1 MQGGAFRLPNGNTL
15 ITDCDDAHMFEV
27 TSEHELVWEHD
38 YSGGHVFIARAQK
51 YPMDYLGGGFPDYTV
66 GDVNFDSEL
75 NLLDILIISDMVGGF
90 GYSPTPAADYN
101 QDGTVSISD
110 VIGLV
115 AFIISN

>member
-27 TSEHELVWEHD
+27 TSEHEVVWEHN
-38 YSGGHVFIARAQK
+38 YSGGQVFIARAQK
-51 YPMDYLGGGFPDYTV
+51 YPMDYLGGGFPDYNI

-75 NLLDILIISDMVGGF
+75 NLLDILIMSDMVGGF
-90 GYSPTPAADYN
+90 GYSQTPAADYN